1 VKESGKWEV
10 ESGKYATSDALVGRI
25 SVNNYQYK
33 LNNMYNYDTVTEAIS
48 DLKARG
54 FSLDFNLQTNALQ
67 CFNPDLNLEP
77 EEFEIKEIYRFE
89 GDSNPSDEEIVY
101 AIESKDGHKGVFV
114 NGYGMSADAAGAEM
128 MKKLVDHHNQ

>member
-1 VKESGKWEV
+1 
-10 ESGKYATSDALVGRI
+10 
-25 SVNNYQYK
+25 
-33 LNNMYNYDTVTEAIS
+33 MYSYDTVTEAIS

-54 FSLDFNLQTNALQ
+54 YTLDFNLQVNALQ

-89 GDSNPSDEEIVY
+89 GATNPSDEEIVY

-114 NGYGMSADAAGAEM
+114 NGYGPSADAVGAEM
-128 MKKLVDHHNQ
+128 MKKLVDHSNE